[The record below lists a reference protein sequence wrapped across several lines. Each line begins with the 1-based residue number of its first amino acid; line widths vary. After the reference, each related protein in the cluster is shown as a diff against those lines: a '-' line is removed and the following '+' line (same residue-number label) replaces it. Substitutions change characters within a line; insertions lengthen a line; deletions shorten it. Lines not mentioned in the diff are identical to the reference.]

1 MARRSYPRPV
11 ENGEGHDRVGGYLG
25 AAFRLLEH
33 RRYISLSGLIIERIA
48 VGFCDLLV
56 AATLYLLF
64 LRLQADSPTNHP
76 WWLPDSTVTTAA
88 ITSGLV
94 VVRAI
99 LDVHSTWFASRQMQG
114 IYKNFLF
121 RLSAGYNSMQWGR
134 FVERNR
140 SELLNHAV
148 HTAREA
154 ADFYHR
160 CVEITASLIV
170 VVIMITALVYRS
182 PIAAAGLGAVV
193 ILFYIVHRFVIRK
206 RLQTAASS
214 REQSLR
220 TLHRHMTDMLS
231 FGKEIRTYKNHAFFI
246 DRMSTQANSLAHND
260 QRVLLLPQ
268 IARILADQGVVLL
281 FLGIVIGVGLQ
292 HGDTHQLL
300 ALLVFYFALSRRLL
314 PLISQISLIAG
325 QMESSYENV
334 KIVDSELHDCALHR
348 ERTPPTVLPD
358 PECALQLE
366 HVSFSFHDGLA
377 ILRNVSLRLRRD
389 ETVVLRGASGSGKS
403 SLLNLIAGVS
413 QPASGVVRVD
423 RRRVAYVPQEIP
435 LLDDT
440 IRNNL
445 LFGLPEKSDAE
456 LMRALAAAKLEE
468 FVAAQPLGLETAV
481 GDNGILFSGGERQR
495 LGLARAIVRGA
506 TLLLL
511 DEATSALDEDNERQ
525 VLDNFKT
532 SGFATLLVTHRVH
545 TQPFARREFE
555 LQDGCLVED
564 CSREVQLEEQA
575 AFSGEV
581 R

>member
-1 MARRSYPRPV
+1 MLSTRS
-11 ENGEGHDRVGGYLG
+11 
-25 AAFRLLEH
+25 
-33 RRYISLSGLIIERIA
+33 
-48 VGFCDLLV
+48 
-56 AATLYLLF
+56 
-64 LRLQADSPTNHP
+64 
-76 WWLPDSTVTTAA
+76 
-88 ITSGLV
+88 
-94 VVRAI
+94 
-99 LDVHSTWFASRQMQG
+99 ASRQIQAL
-114 IYKNFLF
+114 YKNFLV
-121 RLSAGYNSMQWGR
+121 RLSAGYNGMRWER

-160 CVEITASLIV
+160 CVEMIASTVI
-170 VVIMITALVYRS
+170 VVIMITVLVYQS
-182 PIAAAGLGAVV
+182 PIAAAGLCAAV
-193 ILFYIVHRFVIRK
+193 ISFYTVHRFVIRK
-206 RLQTAASS
+206 RLQEAASS

-220 TLHRHMTDMLS
+220 ALQRYLTDMLLS
-231 FGKEIRTYKNHAFFI
+231 GKEIRTYKNHAFFFN
-246 DRMSTQANSLAHND
+246 RLSTQADSLALSN

-292 HGDTHQLL
+292 HGDTRQLL

-334 KIVDSELHDCALHR
+334 RIVDSELNDCLLHR
-348 ERTPPTVLPD
+348 EPTLPVQLPD
-358 PECALQLE
+358 PEFVLE
-366 HVSFSFHDGLA
+366 LDHVSFSFHDALP
-377 ILRNVSLRLRRD
+377 IMQNVSLRLRWA
-389 ETVVLRGASGSGKS
+389 ETMVLRGASGSGKS

-423 RRRVAYVPQEIP
+423 RTRIAYVPQEIP

-445 LFGLPEKSDAE
+445 LFGLSEKSDVE
-456 LMRALAAAKLEE
+456 LLKALAVAMLEE
-468 FVAAQPLGLETAV
+468 FVATQPLGPETSV

-495 LGLARAIVRGA
+495 LGLARAVLRGA

-525 VLDNFKT
+525 VLDNLKA
-532 SGFATLLVTHRVH
+532 SGIATLLVTHRAH
-545 TQPFARREFE
+545 ARPFAQREFQ
-555 LQDGCLVED
+555 LQEGRLVED
-564 CSREVQLEEQA
+564 CPRQVPLGEQVLSSGA
-575 AFSGEV
+575 A